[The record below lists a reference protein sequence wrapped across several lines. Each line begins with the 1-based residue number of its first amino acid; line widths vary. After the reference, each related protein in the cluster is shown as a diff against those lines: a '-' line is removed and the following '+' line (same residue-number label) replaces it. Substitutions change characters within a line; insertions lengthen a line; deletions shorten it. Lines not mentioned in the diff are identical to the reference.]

1 MLARTDFGPCVSS
14 VGPVAGGLSGGAI
27 AGIVIAVI
35 AVIAVVAVVLKK
47 RASKNEK

>member
-1 MLARTDFGPCVSS
+1 MLHKSEETS
-14 VGPVAGGLSGGAI
+14 GGLSSGAI

-35 AVIAVVAVVLKK
+35 AVIAVVAVALKK

>member
-1 MLARTDFGPCVSS
+1 MRHKSEKTSGV
-14 VGPVAGGLSGGAI
+14 LSGGAI